1 MHKERLAYLM
11 SSLVIIHRSPFLI
24 ICYMYD
30 KKFALEVLISR
41 FRESLTV
48 KFMGLL
54 WMIAKVLTSHKSS
67 LIFQNKQLASAFCYL
82 G

>member
-11 SSLVIIHRSPFLI
+11 SSLVIIRRPPFLI

-67 LIFQNKQLASAFCYL
+67 LIFQNKQLASPFCYL